1 MIDTLKVSYPLDRR
15 LAVLLDEK
23 SERLQKVSPDGEVL
37 WEKSVVRGNCM
48 PSHYSGL
55 RITTRKKKDLLDM
68 GFINLQESNLPDV
81 AFFEFSLQKYQSPS
95 AYNNKNTDLDVD
107 IQAFYVWVSAL
118 SSALEYDFLIAQFEL
133 QRVDFSRNYLIQN
146 STVLDFLRSLE
157 LTFSRHPTADTRLE
171 RKGSGLFFKSSWLGK
186 KLYYKYQEFM
196 DVERKKHSGI
206 YTEKRLSGVA
216 ELDAYCDFQP
226 LTCAEIDELTRM
238 VRFEIEFKQHYLKR
252 YSVKKIDD
260 VINLLDRFN
269 IEKEKY
275 MEVPLLTKG
284 DLCSSLGLT
293 AAQHQIIDMVRRY
306 GFKEARNQYIQLK
319 SLRSWQRNK
328 SELSAKHIHLEA
340 LDNREYRSMTDIFHN
355 PEVLNF
361 QLELAPFQDEFKKA
375 A

>member
-171 RKGSGLFFKSSWLGK
+171 RKGSG
-186 KLYYKYQEFM
+186 
-196 DVERKKHSGI
+196 
-206 YTEKRLSGVA
+206 
-216 ELDAYCDFQP
+216 
-226 LTCAEIDELTRM
+226 
-238 VRFEIEFKQHYLKR
+238 
-252 YSVKKIDD
+252 
-260 VINLLDRFN
+260 
-269 IEKEKY
+269 
-275 MEVPLLTKG
+275 
-284 DLCSSLGLT
+284 
-293 AAQHQIIDMVRRY
+293 
-306 GFKEARNQYIQLK
+306 
-319 SLRSWQRNK
+319 
-328 SELSAKHIHLEA
+328 
-340 LDNREYRSMTDIFHN
+340 
-355 PEVLNF
+355 
-361 QLELAPFQDEFKKA
+361 
-375 A
+375 